1 MDETEQAFL
10 KRLPARAQA
19 AQSVLDYYADRPKAM
34 HCRVE
39 DEARDAFR
47 MGQFALEGRTA
58 KLFGQ
63 DYRRTQFERAFCGV
77 EPELIREVKG
87 TCP

>member
-1 MDETEQAFL
+1 MDNDAWL
-10 KRLPARAQA
+10 YAASQA
-19 AQSVLDYYADRPKAM
+19 AQAVLDYYADRPKAM

-63 DYRRTQFERAFCGV
+63 DYRRTQFERAWTGV
-77 EPELIREVKG
+77 DAEDIRAAGGCE
-87 TCP
+87 